1 MFRLAL
7 IVLWVA
13 PVSTGL
19 AAGLVAALA
28 PAAAPEVPA
37 KIAKVNTPICFCR
50 RSLFYISLKISENYF
65 NRPSGT
71 VIIFLKKKLE
81 FFKIIVISQA
91 DLEK

>member
-7 IVLWVA
+7 IVFWVA

-37 KIAKVNTPICFCR
+37 KNSK
-50 RSLFYISLKISENYF
+50 SKYSYLFL
-65 NRPSGT
+65 PVLT
-71 VIIFLKKKLE
+71 FLY
-81 FFKIIVISQA
+81 
-91 DLEK
+91 